1 MKKNV
6 SMFGRLLPV
15 ILVIAISSTACKTRP
30 RWGTVLNGRNG
41 AVADDSLAG
50 KGGPRSGTNPNDF
63 TVPPVRQGGEGAG
76 LTAPIPVTDGNVVSD
91 PTGSGLDPFGPDRV
105 NRDES
110 KFAAQTVYFDFDKH
124 AIKPGEI
131 EKIRTVATHLKA
143 NATHLMEV
151 DGHCD
156 ERGTEEYNRSLG
168 EKRAQSIREYLV
180 REGVGAERIRTISFG
195 EDKPVDPGHSESAW
209 SKNRRGDFILLTPK

>member
-6 SMFGRLLPV
+6 SMFARLLPV
-15 ILVIAISSTACKTRP
+15 ILVIAISTTACKTRP
-30 RWGTVLNGRNG
+30 RWGTVLPGRTGNVSDEG
-41 AVADDSLAG
+41 LRPTNPRT
-50 KGGPRSGTNPNDF
+50 GGPGDLG
-63 TVPPVRQGGEGAG
+63 V
-76 LTAPIPVTDGNVVSD
+76 APIRPGGDGSGLSPIQPVTDGGVVSD

-110 KFAAQTVYFDFDKH
+110 KFAAQTVYFDFDKYT
-124 AIKPGEI
+124 IKPNEI
-131 EKIRTVATHLKA
+131 EKIKTVAAHLKA
-143 NATHLMEV
+143 NTTHLMEI

-195 EDKPVDPGHSESAW
+195 EDKPVDPGHDETAW
-209 SKNRRGDFILLTPK
+209 SKNRRGDFVLLTPK

>member
-1 MKKNV
+1 
-6 SMFGRLLPV
+6 MFARLLPV
-15 ILVIAISSTACKTRP
+15 ILVIAISTTACKTRP

-63 TVPPVRQGGEGAG
+63 TVNPIRPGGEGAG
-76 LTAPIPVTDGNVVSD
+76 LNPIQPVDPGSLVSD
-91 PTGSGLDPFGPDRV
+91 PTGAGRDRFDDAT
-105 NRDES
+105 RDES
-110 KFAAQTVYFDFDKH
+110 KFAAQTVYFDFDKY

-131 EKIRTVATHLKA
+131 EKIKTVATHLKA

-180 REGVGAERIRTISFG
+180 REGVAAERVRTISFG

-209 SKNRRGDFILLTPK
+209 SKNRRGEFILLTPK

>member
-6 SMFGRLLPV
+6 SMFARLLPV
-15 ILVIAISSTACKTRP
+15 ILVIAISTTACNRRP

-41 AVADDSLAG
+41 AVTDDSLAG
-50 KGGPRSGTNPNDF
+50 KGAPRTGTNPNDF
-63 TVPPVRQGGEGAG
+63 TVNPIRPGDGSGTNPIQPVVPGGIDA
-76 LTAPIPVTDGNVVSD
+76 D
-91 PTGSGLDPFGPDRV
+91 PTGAGLDPFGPDRV

-110 KFAAQTVYFDFDKH
+110 RFAAQTVYFDFDKYV
-124 AIKPGEI
+124 IKPGEI
-131 EKIRTVATHLKA
+131 EKIKTVATHLKA

-180 REGVGAERIRTISFG
+180 REGVGAERIRTVSFG
-195 EDKPVDPGHSESAW
+195 EDKPVDLGHNEAAW